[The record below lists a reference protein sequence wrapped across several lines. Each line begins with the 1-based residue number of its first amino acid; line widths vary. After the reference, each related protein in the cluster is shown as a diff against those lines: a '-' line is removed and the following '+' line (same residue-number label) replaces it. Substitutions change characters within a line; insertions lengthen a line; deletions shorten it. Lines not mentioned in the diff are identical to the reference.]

1 MELAVEMKDV
11 SYYYQTKR
19 EKKEILNDVNYAFGK
34 GTLYAVM
41 GRSGAGK
48 TTTLSL
54 LGALDVPSSGA
65 ICFEGR
71 DIRDVGYCNYRRNN
85 VGIVFQAY
93 NLLPYF
99 SVIENV
105 EAAMEIAGAVKDG
118 RRKKAVELLEKVG
131 IPEEYFDK
139 KISYLSGGEQQRVA
153 IARAAVTDST
163 IILADEPTGNLDETT
178 GMEIIKLFQRMAH
191 EEGKCVIVVTHSRIF
206 AEEADVVLKLEAGKL
221 NKLA

>member
-1 MELAVEMKDV
+1 MFRI
-11 SYYYQTKR
+11 TIKR
-19 EKKEILNDVNYAFGK
+19 KERKKEILNDVNYAFEK

-65 ICFEGR
+65 ICFEGK

-85 VGIVFQAY
+85 V
-93 NLLPYF
+93 
-99 SVIENV
+99 ET
-105 EAAMEIAGAVKDG
+105 AMEIAGVVKDEK
-118 RRKKAVELLEKVG
+118 RRKKAVELLQKVG

-206 AEEADVVLKLEAGKL
+206 AEEADVVLKLEEGKI
-221 NKLA
+221 KEC